1 MIKANVVIEDNNW
14 KKLIAEPSKYLKKR
28 LKKIA
33 LMNNFLKKNNE
44 FTILLSNN
52 RKIQNLNRKYRKKN
66 IKTDVLS
73 FPLSLKN
80 NKKYIGDII
89 ISYEILKNRAKK
101 TNFFFE
107 FDKIWVH
114 GLLHLYGYDHQKSK
128 DYKLMLKIEKKIL
141 KYFDHKYN
149 L

>member
-66 IKTDVLS
+66 IKTDVHS

-80 NKKYIGDII
+80 NKK
-89 ISYEILKNRAKK
+89 
-101 TNFFFE
+101 
-107 FDKIWVH
+107 
-114 GLLHLYGYDHQKSK
+114 
-128 DYKLMLKIEKKIL
+128 
-141 KYFDHKYN
+141 
-149 L
+149 

>member
-52 RKIQNLNRKYRKKN
+52 RKIKSLNRKYRKKN

-101 TNFFFE
+101 TNFLFE

-114 GLLHLYGYDHQKSK
+114 GLLHLYGYDHQKLK
-128 DYKLMLKIEKKIL
+128 EYKLMLKIEKKIL

>member
-114 GLLHLYGYDHQKSK
+114 GLLHLYCYYHQKLK
-128 DYKLMLKIEKKIL
+128 DYKLM
-141 KYFDHKYN
+141 
-149 L
+149 